1 MFFFD
6 RWSWRIIMKKPKQK
20 KKDSN
25 TKWIIQILIMSF
37 TISLVFSFGSE
48 MVLNQV
54 SAYIGAI
61 ILVAFILFG
70 ILFDMIGTAVT
81 SADISPFNSMSAR
94 KVKGAD
100 VAVIF
105 KKNAD
110 KVASFCND
118 VIGDICGII
127 SGSAGVIV
135 SGALASA
142 LKVDVFIVTLVVTAL
157 VASMTIGGKAIGKGF
172 AMKNSTNILY
182 GFAKVISVFYKPKK

>member
-61 ILVAFILFG
+61 ILIAFILFG

>member
-1 MFFFD
+1 
-6 RWSWRIIMKKPKQK
+6 MKKPRQK

-48 MVLNQV
+48 IVLNQV
-54 SAYIGAI
+54 SSYVGAI
-61 ILVAFILFG
+61 ILILFILFG
-70 ILFDMIGTAVT
+70 VLFDMVGTAVT
-81 SADISPFNSMSAR
+81 SADISPFNSMNAR

-100 VAVIF
+100 VAVKF

-110 KVASFCND
+110 KVSSFCND

-135 SGALASA
+135 AAALSSA
-142 LKVDVFIVTLVVTAL
+142 LKIDPFIVSLIVTAL

-172 AMKNSTNILY
+172 AIKNSTNILY
-182 GFAKVISVFYKPKK
+182 GFAKVVSLFYKPKK

>member
-1 MFFFD
+1 
-6 RWSWRIIMKKPKQK
+6 MKKPKQK
-20 KKDSN
+20 KKESN

>member
-1 MFFFD
+1 
-6 RWSWRIIMKKPKQK
+6 MKKPKQK
-20 KKDSN
+20 KKESN

-110 KVASFCND
+110 KWHHSV
-118 VIGDICGII
+118 
-127 SGSAGVIV
+127 
-135 SGALASA
+135 
-142 LKVDVFIVTLVVTAL
+142 
-157 VASMTIGGKAIGKGF
+157 MT
-172 AMKNSTNILY
+172 
-182 GFAKVISVFYKPKK
+182 

>member
-1 MFFFD
+1 
-6 RWSWRIIMKKPKQK
+6 MKKPKQK
-20 KKDSN
+20 KKESN

-48 MVLNQV
+48 MVLNKV
-54 SAYIGAI
+54 SAYVGAI

-182 GFAKVISVFYKPKK
+182 GFAKVISVFYKPKKYIEYLFFLLYL